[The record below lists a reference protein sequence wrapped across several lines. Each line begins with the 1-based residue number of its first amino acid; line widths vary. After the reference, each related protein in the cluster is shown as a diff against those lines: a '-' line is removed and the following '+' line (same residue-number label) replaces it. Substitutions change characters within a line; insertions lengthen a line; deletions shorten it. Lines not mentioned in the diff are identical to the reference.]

1 MARSRNRA
9 PKPVRDNRSGSHRLR
24 AASSSG
30 DRLKDEV
37 YRQMYLV
44 ETHRPGSEISLAI
57 ALLRTIVQADTLTDR
72 KEIYRWLRTICP
84 IGLRMLED
92 SSAAARHVSPDAR
105 A

>member
-1 MARSRNRA
+1 
-9 PKPVRDNRSGSHRLR
+9 
-24 AASSSG
+24 
-30 DRLKDEV
+30 
-37 YRQMYLV
+37 MYLL